1 MRHEVHSLLLQVDN
15 FEYTSK
21 SNLNFKLESKATN
34 VLKQASRQ
42 MTFNNHCVVYIKNQ
56 WDLNVH

>member
-42 MTFNNHCVVYIKNQ
+42 VTFNNHFVVYIKNQ